1 LMTKRGLI
9 MVSKRIQKVLEMSL
23 CIRVILLL
31 SSAAIAAENPQAPN
45 QSGAPPAQS
54 AINTDGGTGKYKP
67 AIQVED
73 KGLPSGHTIFRPKD
87 LSPFGN
93 KNPLPILFCA
103 GVAKQ
108 GILSEIAS
116 HGFLVLSLGFASTPG
131 QQPAEIQKKSSNFL
145 DDLDWAI
152 KENARSESPYYQ
164 KIDTTKIAVAGTSAS
179 GLRAIDAT
187 IQDSRVTTTIAWS
200 SGTYGGEFE
209 AKIDTLRGATPAGA
223 APGGSAPAAGVMPGQ
238 APGIAVQG
246 GKPPGGAIPGAG
258 PGITTA
264 GNQGGIPQGASMPNI
279 TKDDLLK
286 LHTPILYLVGSK
298 DMALEFAKAD
308 FEYLTKVPVVVAIRD
323 GMGHGEPDEL
333 NGGAYGVLSSAWLK
347 WQLKADMEAAK
358 MFRGKECVACKD
370 PKWEVMKKN
379 ID

>member
-1 LMTKRGLI
+1 MGKG
-9 MVSKRIQKVLEMSL
+9 VPVMSERK
-23 CIRVILLL
+23 IREFWKQAFCTLAILLL
-31 SSAAIAAENPQAPN
+31 VHIAMAAENAQMPN
-45 QSGAPPAQS
+45 QTGAPPAQNM
-54 AINTDGGTGKYKP
+54 INSDGGTGQYKP
-67 AIQVED
+67 AIQAED
-73 KGLPSGHTIFRPKD
+73 KGLPTGHTIFRPKD
-87 LSPFGN
+87 LSPFGK

-152 KENARSESPYYQ
+152 KENSRPESPYYQ
-164 KIDTTKIAVAGTSAS
+164 KLDTTRIAVAGTSAS

-200 SGTYGGEFE
+200 SGSYAGEFE
-209 AKIDTLRGATPAGA
+209 LKMGLSRGAASSGA
-223 APGGSAPAAGVMPGQ
+223 APN
-238 APGIAVQG
+238 
-246 GKPPGGAIPGAG
+246 GAMQGAG
-258 PGITTA
+258 PVGAAA
-264 GNQGGIPQGASMPNI
+264 GNQGGPPQNVSMPNI

-286 LHTPILYLVGSK
+286 LHTPILYLVGSN
-298 DMALEFAKAD
+298 DMALEPAKAD
-308 FEYLTKVPVVVAIRD
+308 FEFLTKVPIVVAIRD
-323 GMGHGEPDEL
+323 GMGHGEPDEP

-347 WQLKADMEAAK
+347 WQLKGDKEAAR
-358 MFRGKECVACKD
+358 MFNGKDCGACKD
-370 PKWEVMKKN
+370 SKWDVMKKN